1 MSAASP
7 RKVTSLAE
15 AETLLRS
22 TRLPPRY
29 SSTRYPVTGDPPS
42 LDGGDHTTPMLS
54 TSTTAPT
61 TPGAPGGRTAARLVR
76 TLAVAALLRPRLF
89 CALTLTS

>member
-1 MSAASP
+1 M
-7 RKVTSLAE
+7 TSRAD
-15 AETLLRS
+15 ADTSLRS
-22 TRLPPRY
+22 TRVDPRY
-29 SSTRYPVTGDPPS
+29 RSARYPVTGDPPS

-76 TLAVAALLRPRLF
+76 ALAVAALLRPSLF